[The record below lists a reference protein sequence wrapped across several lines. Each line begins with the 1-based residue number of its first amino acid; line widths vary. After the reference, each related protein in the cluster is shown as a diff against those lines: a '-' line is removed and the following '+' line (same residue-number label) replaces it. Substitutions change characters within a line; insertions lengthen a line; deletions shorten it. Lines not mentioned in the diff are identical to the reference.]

1 MDESSVPEVLR
12 YGQRIGP
19 VKTAV
24 RAIFLSLLYDLIPS
38 CFERRAPDRLS
49 SRAVI
54 DLSPRSFAE
63 VIHVHHFW
71 RDRDLSQKPEDML

>member
-1 MDESSVPEVLR
+1 MNETSVPKGLR

-24 RAIFLSLLYDLIPS
+24 STIFLSALNDLIPS
-38 CFERRAPDRLS
+38 CFECRAPDRLS

-54 DLSPRSFAE
+54 DLSRGSFAD

-71 RDRDLSQKPEDML
+71 RDLDLSQKPEDIL